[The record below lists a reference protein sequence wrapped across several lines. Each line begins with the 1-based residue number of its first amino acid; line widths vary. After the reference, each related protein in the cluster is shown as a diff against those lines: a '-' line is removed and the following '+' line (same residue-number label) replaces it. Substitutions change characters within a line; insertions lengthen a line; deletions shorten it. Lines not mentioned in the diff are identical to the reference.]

1 MVRAG
6 APLSALDGVLVGVK
20 DEIDCLPYPTT
31 GGTRW
36 LGAARRCEADAACVA
51 QLRACGAVL
60 AGKANMHELGAGT
73 SGINPH
79 HGYALLF
86 RVTRLFFSLSPCSAP
101 SLKRC
106 VMRLRPSSA
115 CNVQVDEEPVQR
127 QHDRRGLLQR
137 LRRHRLRRP
146 LPRRARRRR
155 RRCVRVLI
163 SSGLCS
169 ATNKLTLSH

>member
-1 MVRAG
+1 MYAG

-20 DEIDCLPYPTT
+20 DEIDCVPYPTT

-79 HGYALLF
+79 HGYVRTL
-86 RVTRLFFSLSPCSAP
+86 RRSSVVTDCFITPCD
-101 SLKRC
+101 
-106 VMRLRPSSA
+106 VMPVQCL
-115 CNVQVDEEPVQR
+115 QVDEEPVQR
-127 QHDRRGLLQR
+127 QQGRRRLLQR
-137 LRRHRLRRP
+137 LRRRRLRRP

-155 RRCVRVLI
+155 RR
-163 SSGLCS
+163 
-169 ATNKLTLSH
+169 